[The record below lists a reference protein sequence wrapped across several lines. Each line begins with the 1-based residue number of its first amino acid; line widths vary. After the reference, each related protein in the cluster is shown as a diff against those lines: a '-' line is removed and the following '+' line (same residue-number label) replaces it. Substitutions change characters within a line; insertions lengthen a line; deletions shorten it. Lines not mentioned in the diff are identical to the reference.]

1 MTYAIVA
8 AVAYVLGMASAFA
21 FTIYINHRER
31 RHDL

>member
-1 MTYAIVA
+1 MIILALV
-8 AVAYVLGMASAFA
+8 AVAYVLGMASAFT